1 MFRWDGRSIGLYDG
15 SKDVSGHFE
24 EHCGLAFSSDSPT
37 WRGVSA
43 DGPAVGSNGGPGSV
57 RLAGAGQEAR
67 ARPFSI
73 PFAFIRVQDDGVGCT
88 SG

>member
-1 MFRWDGRSIGLYDG
+1 MSPPGALSGTCNARTIAVFRWDGRSIGLYDG

-43 DGPAVGSNGGPGSV
+43 D
-57 RLAGAGQEAR
+57 
-67 ARPFSI
+67 
-73 PFAFIRVQDDGVGCT
+73 
-88 SG
+88 